1 MTLKISITK
10 FKRDKMSSKYPLA
23 ETNYK
28 ILPSI
33 NSPDDL
39 KRLNIH
45 ELETLAGEIRE
56 FIIDT
61 ISKTGGHLGASLGVV
76 ELTLAVHYVF
86 NAPKD
91 KIIWDTGH
99 QGYVHKIITG
109 RRDVFHTI
117 RQFRGI
123 SGFLKR
129 SESIYDVFG
138 AGHASTSISAALG
151 IATARD
157 FDGADYK
164 VVAIIGDG
172 AMTAGLAYEAMNNA
186 GMMRKNLIVILNDN
200 NMSISPN
207 VWAVSKYFTDLIAS
221 AHYNKLKS
229 FIWDLTGQ
237 LDGMGDRI
245 RKLAARVEGGVK
257 AIITPGMLFE
267 ALGFRYFGPVNGH
280 NIAKLIKI
288 LNEIKNLN
296 GPILVHVITQKGKG
310 YKPAEEDEQKY
321 HGVTPFDKITG
332 KMYKSDKPQPPSYTK
347 VFGEAVVQLAKR
359 NNKIV
364 GITAAMPEGTGLNIL
379 AKEIPERFFDVGIAE
394 QHAVTFAA
402 GLATEGY
409 IPICAIYSTFLQ
421 RAFDQII
428 HDVALQHL
436 HVIFAIDRAG
446 LVGADGP
453 THHGAFDLSYL
464 RLIPGM
470 VIMAPKDESEL
481 RDMLYTATIYN
492 KGPVAIRYP
501 RGNGVGVP
509 LKDDF
514 DLIEIGKSEIL
525 KEGRDIAILAIGNM
539 VYPAL
544 KSAEILQRYGIDAM
558 VVNMRFV
565 KPLDEKLLDMIF
577 EKFNKVVTVEE
588 NTIRGGFGSAVLE
601 YAASKGV
608 VNVKFL
614 IHGIPDEFIEH
625 GTQPELWQMLKL
637 DANGIA
643 EKILET
649 FEFDKVLIPQKTHS

>member
-1 MTLKISITK
+1 MESLNPQAN
-10 FKRDKMSSKYPLA
+10 F
-23 ETNYK
+23 NFN
-28 ILPSI
+28 ILPKI

-39 KRLNIH
+39 KNLNIR
-45 ELETLAGEIRE
+45 ELEILANEIRE

-61 ISKTGGHLGASLGVV
+61 ISKVGGHLGASLGVV

-86 NAPKD
+86 NAPSD

-117 RQFRGI
+117 RQLKGI

-129 SESIYDVFG
+129 NESIYDVFG

-157 FDGADYK
+157 FDGEDYK

-172 AMTAGLAYEAMNNA
+172 AMTAGLAYEAMNNE
-186 GMMRKNLIVILNDN
+186 GMLRKNLIVILNDN

-207 VWAVSKYFTDLIAS
+207 VWAVSKYFTELIAS
-221 AHYNKLKS
+221 THYNKLKS

-296 GPILVHVITQKGKG
+296 GPILLHVITQKGKG
-310 YKPAEEDEQKY
+310 YKPAEEDAPKY

-359 NNKIV
+359 NKKIV

-379 AKEIPERFFDVGIAE
+379 QKEIPDRFFDVGIAE
-394 QHAVTFAA
+394 QHAVTFSA

-428 HDVALQHL
+428 HDVALQNL

-481 RDMLYTATIYN
+481 RDMLYTATVYN

-501 RGNGVGVP
+501 RGNGVGVQ

-514 DLIEIGKSEIL
+514 DLIEIGKAEVL
-525 KEGRDIAILAIGNM
+525 KEGEDLAILAIGNM
-539 VYPAL
+539 VYPSLRA
-544 KSAEILQRYGIDAM
+544 AEKLREYGIEAM

-565 KPLDEKLLDMIF
+565 KPLDEALLEQVF
-577 EKFNKVVTVEE
+577 ERFDKVVTVEE
-588 NTIRGGFGSAVLE
+588 NTIKGGFGSAVVE
-601 YAASKGV
+601 YAVSKGV
-608 VNVKFL
+608 KNVEFL
-614 IHGIPDEFIEH
+614 IHGLPDEFIEH
-625 GTQPELWQMLKL
+625 GTQAELWHMLKL
-637 DANGIA
+637 DPDGIV
-643 EKILET
+643 EKILNRFD
-649 FEFDKVLIPQKTHS
+649 FERLKASINKNYYK